1 MRQATN
7 QATRLAQFV
16 MGTLVE
22 ITVSGEEDEDYARD
36 AATEAM
42 RECERIERVFSRYDA
57 NSELTRVNREAFHG
71 PVAASLEFLGL
82 AARGIAYGKASGGAF
97 SILLQPVIDLW
108 KSCGEEGRV
117 PSALELDAALELCDE
132 RRVWLDLEHG
142 MIKFDRE
149 GVQLNFDGL
158 AKGYAADAVLALLR
172 RRGIGAAMVN
182 VGTSSIGVI
191 SEWNL
196 SVRHPGNRDVVAA
209 SFVLNRCA
217 ASTSSSGE
225 RGFSI
230 GGKWYSDVIDGCD
243 GMPKAGL
250 ASATAVGQSSEL
262 LEAASKILLLR
273 GCQDGLRICDEAG
286 WEVDALTLDE
296 VDGGLQMQHPD
307 CLKAWSAGHV

>member
-1 MRQATN
+1 M
-7 QATRLAQFV
+7 RLAQFV

-22 ITVSGEEDEDYARD
+22 ITVSGDEDEDYARD

-57 NSELTRVNREAFHG
+57 GSELTRVNREAFRA
-71 PVAASLEFLGL
+71 PVAASGELLGL
-82 AARGIAYGKASGGAF
+82 VARGIAYGKASGGAF

-108 KSCGEEGRV
+108 KICGGEGRV
-117 PSALELDAALELCDE
+117 PSALELEAALELCDE
-132 RRVWLDLEHG
+132 RRVRLDLEHG
-142 MIKFDRE
+142 TIEFDRE

-158 AKGYAADAVLALLR
+158 AKGYAVDAMLTLLR
-172 RRGIGAAMVN
+172 RREIRAAMVN

-196 SVRHPGNRDVVAA
+196 SVRHPGNRDVVATNFILDR
-209 SFVLNRCA
+209 SA

-230 GGKWYSDVIDGCD
+230 TGNWYCDVIDGRD
-243 GMPKAGL
+243 GTPKSDV
-250 ASATAVGQSSEL
+250 ASATAVGESSEL

-286 WEVDALTLDE
+286 WEVDALTLNE
-296 VDGGLQMQHPD
+296 IDGGLQMQHPD
-307 CLKAWSAGHV
+307 CLKVWSAGHV